1 VGLFDLFGGGA
12 DRTFK
17 KHAERAADK
26 RAQAVERMASIE
38 YLAEDGS
45 PEAVAALLKRFAFY
59 VEPSITDE
67 EEKDRALRG
76 IVAAGEDA
84 LDPLRRH
91 ARIAENLVWPLK
103 MLEEILEE
111 ESYVGEMID
120 ILSRFDTEYER
131 DPQRKIDLLSLLEER
146 TDPRIAPAA
155 LRFLEDVNETVR
167 FHTVGAVLH
176 QADEAASREPMLAH
190 LCKEESV
197 RVRNRILEAFASLG
211 WGVQGFRA
219 EVEKLLPKGWVI
231 DRAGVVKAATKK

>member
-1 VGLFDLFGGGA
+1 MGLFDLFGGGA

-17 KHAERAADK
+17 RHAERASDK

-45 PEAVAALLKRFAFY
+45 SEAVAALLKRFAFY

-67 EEKDRALRG
+67 EEKDRAMRG
-76 IVAAGEDA
+76 IVAAGEEA
-84 LDPLRRH
+84 LDPIRRF
-91 ARIAENLVWPLK
+91 ARVAENLVWPLK

-111 ESYVGEMID
+111 ESYVGEMLD

-146 TDPRIAPAA
+146 KDPRIAPAA

-167 FHTVGAVLH
+167 FHATGTALH
-176 QADEAASREPMLAH
+176 QADESVTREPLLAH
-190 LCKEESV
+190 LPKEESV
-197 RVRNRILEAFASLG
+197 RVRNRILEGFAALG
-211 WGVQGFRA
+211 WGVQGFRG

-231 DRAGVVKAATKK
+231 DRAGTIKVPAKK